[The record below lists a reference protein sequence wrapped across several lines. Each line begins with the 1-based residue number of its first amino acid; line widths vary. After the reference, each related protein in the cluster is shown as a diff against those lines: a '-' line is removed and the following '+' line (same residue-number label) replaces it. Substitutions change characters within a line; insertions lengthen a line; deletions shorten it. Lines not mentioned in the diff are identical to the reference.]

1 MSSERPEMTSTRPGS
16 RRHCAAQGRTGF
28 PGVGEGVLRVANRM
42 GPLLKEIR
50 RNPLLWRLAF
60 VPATLLVA
68 AFITV
73 NGRPAWLV
81 GVLSS
86 N

>member
-1 MSSERPEMTSTRPGS
+1 
-16 RRHCAAQGRTGF
+16 
-28 PGVGEGVLRVANRM
+28 M